1 MMKQEGSNSMV
12 FPKSQRKSEEEVKVK
27 ILVQKIQ
34 QFPKISM
41 RVNINSLSITD
52 ELLTYY
58 GTITVLGEDSKHFP
72 SAV

>member
-1 MMKQEGSNSMV
+1 MKQEGSSSMV

-52 ELLTYY
+52 ELLT
-58 GTITVLGEDSKHFP
+58 
-72 SAV
+72 

>member
-1 MMKQEGSNSMV
+1 MV

-34 QFPKISM
+34 QFPKISV

-52 ELLTYY
+52 ELLT
-58 GTITVLGEDSKHFP
+58 
-72 SAV
+72 